1 MRRLATLIA
10 VVCCAGWAPL
20 LEAREKPIEELPK
33 DIWTLAW
40 AWTEPIK
47 GVARETQRYDPVR
60 GLWFGLVEGSVK
72 SFERTTSV
80 LLPGMDTNE
89 QNPNH
94 QGQGKQL
101 LRYTF

>member
-20 LEAREKPIEELPK
+20 LEAREKPIPELPK
-33 DIWTLAW
+33 DVWTLAW

-47 GVARETQRYDPVR
+47 GVVRETRQYDPVR
-60 GLWFGLVEGSVK
+60 GLWFGLVEGSIK
-72 SFERTTSV
+72 SFERATSV

-89 QNPNH
+89 QTPNR
-94 QGQGKQL
+94 QEQGKQL